1 MSMENNYRRL
11 DKKALL
17 EDILKYCYWDYS
29 ISIEE
34 LENIL
39 NSKDVRLK
47 KKVFD
52 KIVKNYR
59 DPVGALNTLFSS
71 QDLEKLFD
79 EYPIKNSK
87 IMVLRNVLLKEHNY
101 IKELTWKKR

>member
-1 MSMENNYRRL
+1 MSMENNYREL

-34 LENIL
+34 LEHIL
-39 NSKDVRLK
+39 NSKDLRLK

-59 DPVGALNTLFSS
+59 DPVVALNTLFSS
-71 QDLEKLFD
+71 QDLEKFFN